1 MPILHGAR
9 VAVGL
14 RVLRRFELP
23 CCVRAH
29 RAPGV
34 PAECTVHR
42 VCLQLA
48 RIMRRYELPLVSTD
62 FSSKEY
68 YLNIRKAL
76 TAGYFMQVGPS
87 SAYPAAQSSATAM
100 AMRVRCRCGCV

>member
-1 MPILHGAR
+1 MHG
-9 VAVGL
+9 G
-14 RVLRRFELP
+14 
-23 CCVRAH
+23 
-29 RAPGV
+29 
-34 PAECTVHR
+34 

-76 TAGYFMQVGPS
+76 TAGYFMQVRLGPS
-87 SAYPAAQSSATAM
+87 AQSAL
-100 AMRVRCRCGCV
+100 RWRCGVCDRLR